1 MTHQIKY
8 NLSNSLVGKVLISS
22 PSMPDNR
29 FYKAVILLTKY
40 TTSGYVGIVLNKVS
54 AHTFS
59 HILKS
64 IVADANTLH
73 IEKNPNT
80 TVVLGGPMHLAH
92 LFVVHSND
100 YSIETTEKIKTDLY
114 ITNSTEV
121 LIDMSKGCG
130 PVDSIISIGCVTWT
144 AGQLE
149 DELKGQSWFIG
160 DCDAS
165 IFQVKIEN
173 RYDVLAQQLGLGTMK
188 NAAYFY
194 EYTGNKK

>member
-8 NLSNSLVGKVLISS
+8 DLSNSLVGKVLISS

-29 FYKAVILLTKY
+29 FYKSVILLTRY
-40 TTSGYVGIVLNKVS
+40 TTTGYAGIVLNKVS

-64 IVADANTLH
+64 IVSDVNAVNIENT
-73 IEKNPNT
+73 PNT

-92 LFVVHSND
+92 LFILHSND
-100 YSIETTEKIKTDLY
+100 YSIDTTEKIKSDIY
-114 ITNSTEV
+114 VTNATEV
-121 LIDMSKGCG
+121 LIDMSKGKG
-130 PVDSIISIGCVTWT
+130 PLDSIISIGCVAWT
-144 AGQLE
+144 VGQLE
-149 DELKGQSWFIG
+149 EELKGQSWFIG

-165 IFQVKIEN
+165 ILKVKTED
-173 RYDVLAQQLGLGTMK
+173 RYEVLVSQLGLGSMK